1 MFLARHFSK
10 SARSASSKKPTSN
23 LQAAFQKI
31 VKENG
36 EDPNLTKP
44 EVAAVDS
51 VAMDQPA
58 SAEVEAPVL
67 AEAPT
72 LPNPVDLSNSSTM
85 PASHATPLPGATQD
99 PLLSSLQPHISAFTP
114 KIVVV
119 GCGGGGGN
127 AVNNM
132 IARNLEG
139 VEFLVCNTDAQH
151 LATTLTDNRV
161 QLGAEVTGG
170 LGCGANPDMGAA
182 AAHESI
188 DEIMD
193 KIGDANMVFITAG
206 MGGGTGTGAAHVI
219 SQAAMDSGML
229 TVAVVTLPFGFEG
242 RHRQKLAQEGISLLK
257 GAADTTIVVP
267 NQNLFR
273 MATEQTSL
281 MDAFRIAD
289 DVLLAGVKSITD
301 LMVQPG
307 LINLDF
313 ADVETIMQGMGNAM
327 MGTGEAEGEGRALKA
342 AEDALKNPLLGDLG
356 VQTAK
361 GMLVNITG
369 GSDMTLFEVD
379 AAAQRV
385 TQEVSDVEANII
397 FGSTYENNMEGKM
410 RVCVV
415 ATGIDDN

>member
-1 MFLARHFSK
+1 MTINFSTPHDDIEM
-10 SARSASSKKPTSN
+10 KPRIT
-23 LQAAFQKI
+23 
-31 VKENG
+31 
-36 EDPNLTKP
+36 
-44 EVAAVDS
+44 
-51 VAMDQPA
+51 
-58 SAEVEAPVL
+58 
-67 AEAPT
+67 
-72 LPNPVDLSNSSTM
+72 
-85 PASHATPLPGATQD
+85 
-99 PLLSSLQPHISAFTP
+99 
-114 KIVVV
+114 VV
-119 GCGGGGGN
+119 GVGGAGGN

-193 KIGDANMVFITAG
+193 KVGDANMVFITAG

-242 RHRQKLAQEGISLLK
+242 RHRQKLAEEGIALLK